1 MVTQG
6 KCIFLGYR
14 ELLGGRQLVQ
24 EWGSGEAGLRRQAQ
38 LAELT
43 MLFEQLIS
51 TERHRR
57 QMIQFACSRGP
68 GPVLTTFNPILGLT
82 MQSLT
87 GNANRTSLRVPQPD
101 TNNRAHTHHSQLNTD
116 PCPMKNLFTNARSW
130 RLGVGGM
137 MRGGWQGMAGKGVVG
152 PRRGIP
158 QGSSSGPEHR
168 KWPSGCC
175 CTKVAHCGF

>member
-1 MVTQG
+1 MHFWSIEYSEHVSRIMLTMVTQG

-68 GPVLTTFNPILGLT
+68 GPVLTTFNPIPGLT
-82 MQSLT
+82 MQPLAR
-87 GNANRTSLRVPQPD
+87 NANRTSLRVPQPD
-101 TNNRAHTHHSQLNTD
+101 TNNRTHARRNPLNTD
-116 PCPMKNLFTNARSW
+116 PVPYEEHCHPWEIIA
-130 RLGVGGM
+130 VGG
-137 MRGGWQGMAGKGVVG
+137 RRDDEGRMAGDG
-152 PRRGIP
+152 RERGSRP
-158 QGSSSGPEHR
+158 KR
-168 KWPSGCC
+168 
-175 CTKVAHCGF
+175 VR